1 MQKINYKK
9 FTEEKVEEI
18 RKEVGKEKAINALSG
33 GVDSSVVTVLGNK
46 ALKNQLTTFFVEDGL
61 MRENEAQQV
70 YDDFKSLG
78 IEIKVIDAK
87 DRFFK
92 ALKRLKEPEAKR
104 NAITNTFYNDVF
116 RSIIKETGAKYLL
129 HGTILTDIEET
140 KAGIKRQHNIFEQIG
155 INPEERFGYKIIEP
169 LKELRKDDVRGLA
182 KELGLP
188 ENRYNRIP
196 FPGPGLAT
204 RIIGEVTP
212 EKVDLVRKATAIVEQ
227 ELEDTNAF
235 QYLAVLMNDRATGIR
250 DNKRQFGNM
259 IIVRCV
265 DSIDARIATPTKLPW
280 ETIDK
285 ITKRII
291 TEIPEVNRVAYDTTP
306 KPPATIEYI

>member
-1 MQKINYKK
+1 MEKVDYKK
-9 FTEEKVEEI
+9 FIEEKVEEI
-18 RKEVGKEKAINALSG
+18 GKEVGKEKAINALSG
-33 GVDSSVVTVLGNK
+33 GVDSSTVTVLGNK
-46 ALKNQLTTFFVEDGL
+46 ALGKQLTTFFVDDGL

-70 YDDFKSLG
+70 YDDFKSLD
-78 IEIKVIDAK
+78 IEIKIIEAK

-92 ALKRLKEPEAKR
+92 ALRGLEDPEAKR
-104 NAITNTFYNDVF
+104 NAVTDTFYNDVF
-116 RSIIKETGAKYLL
+116 KSIIKETGAKYLL

-188 ENRYNRIP
+188 ESRYNRIP

-212 EKVDLVRKATAIVEQ
+212 EKVNLVRKATSIVEQ
-227 ELEDTNAF
+227 ELKYTNAF
-235 QYLAVLMNDRATGIR
+235 QYLAVLMNDKATGIR
-250 DNKRQFGNM
+250 DNKRQFGNI

-265 DSIDARIATPTKLPW
+265 DSLDARTAEVTKLRW
-280 ETIDK
+280 ETLGK